1 MAIASGERQC
11 NLNAMH
17 VCIFERC
24 ELRESGAGLSSVGA
38 RTRARGELNQTS
50 GARVRARIE

>member
-24 ELRESGAGLSSVGA
+24 QLRECGAGLSSVGA

-50 GARVRARIE
+50 GARQGPD